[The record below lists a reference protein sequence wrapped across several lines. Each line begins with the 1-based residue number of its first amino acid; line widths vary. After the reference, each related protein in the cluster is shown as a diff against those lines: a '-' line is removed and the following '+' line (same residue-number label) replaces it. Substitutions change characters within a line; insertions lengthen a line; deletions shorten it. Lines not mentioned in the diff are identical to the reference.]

1 MAQLTPSWRVK
12 NNLPRGEGNV
22 GNEYLGLR
30 PGDAK
35 RISGISTCAFR
46 MYSYSTSTRISRLL
60 SKDSQHAAT
69 NRKQLASTSTRM
81 GTRKFVS
88 RGVVRTITTN
98 TDRTTDSLEGERGEI
113 RCKLLPSAF
122 PYCRASPA
130 LAISPCMPR

>member
-1 MAQLTPSWRVK
+1 MPKESQVSLRV
-12 NNLPRGEGNV
+12 PFACTRTV
-22 GNEYLGLR
+22 QVQEY
-30 PGDAK
+30 PP
-35 RISGISTCAFR
+35 
-46 MYSYSTSTRISRLL
+46 LL